1 MTINFR
7 SIREKVELIKS
18 MELGGVAVW
27 SIEADDF
34 RGECGQSYPLLKTI
48 NEAFQNKNISLT
60 PIVHK
65 SSASS
70 SAARNLPF
78 AFFIVYIFCFFFST
92 F

>member
-1 MTINFR
+1 MPINFR

-18 MELGGVAVW
+18 LELGGVAVW

-48 NEAFQNKNISLT
+48 NEALQNKNISLT
-60 PIVHK
+60 SIVHK
-65 SSASS
+65 S
-70 SAARNLPF
+70 SAARNLPI
-78 AFFIVYIFCFFFST
+78 AFFIVYIFCFLFLT